1 MVIDDEA
8 LENFDADDGYD
19 TFAKLLDGEYV
30 TMKKPVALNAKYR
43 DGTGGTQWNGWFKFS
58 ANMLMEVFEVVHT
71 GSYTT
76 YFNGEDELLD
86 F

>member
-1 MVIDDEA
+1 M
-8 LENFDADDGYD
+8 
-19 TFAKLLDGEYV
+19 
-30 TMKKPVALNAKYR
+30 
-43 DGTGGTQWNGWFKFS
+43 NGWFKFS

>member
-8 LENFDADDGYD
+8 LESFDADDDDD
-19 TFAKLLDGEYV
+19 TFAKLLSGDYME
-30 TMKKPVALNAKYR
+30 MKKPVALTAKYR

-58 ANMLMEVFEVVHT
+58 AGTLREVFEVVHT
-71 GSYTT
+71 GSFTT